1 MKQFFMVNK
10 DVKFKNE
17 QQEWTDVSLE
27 DLREAA
33 EIDEDVKSV
42 KLFSTLEDAQAAAL
56 DGVDFDEETDFF
68 PIFVVNVA
76 DHVKGRKAKYA
87 LENGLKLNAISI
99 KPEQIESVESAYL
112 DHIDA
117 AYDDVNFPSYEAEEE
132 QELESS
138 SDEEKEELDIE
149 IAAQAEEVEEEL
161 EVAAQ
166 AAEEAEEEELE
177 ASDEE
182 KPEEPKVEAA
192 PIMATKPSR
201 LAAMSQYVPSSKAL
215 VKNGLAI
222 GATGAA
228 YYFGNEAVVDLATKA
243 SVVVP
248 EMLAASAALP
258 LVVGTTARLATE
270 VPELAAKGAKLA
282 ANSKVAATASAKAA
296 PVVERVAPYV
306 PSTKNLVK
314 NGFAVAAG
322 AVAFYFGNA
331 EVVSLVAQ
339 TGLALPEV
347 IATSAFLPAAVVA
360 SARLVTELP
369 EISVK
374 AASFIGTR
382 SGQLI
387 DLGKEW
393 WNTRRNAAPSKA
405 PVSPEAG
412 ELKERLKELTKKVD
426 PAKDAESIQVGPAIT
441 TAHKTRAAEA
451 KFKTQPPVVDSDKK
465 SDNKIS
471 LH

>member
-10 DVKFKNE
+10 DVRLINE
-17 QQEWTDVSLE
+17 QHDEWIDVSLE

-42 KLFSTLEDAQAAAL
+42 KLFTTLADAQAAAL
-56 DGVDFDEETDFF
+56 DGVDFDKETDFF

-87 LENGLKLNAISI
+87 LEDGEKLNAISI
-99 KPEQIESVESAYL
+99 KPEQIESVQSAYL
-112 DHIDA
+112 DHIDES
-117 AYDDVNFPSYEAEEE
+117 YDDVHFPSNDAEEE

-138 SDEEKEELDIE
+138 SEEELE
-149 IAAQAEEVEEEL
+149 IAADAEEDVEEEL
-161 EVAAQ
+161 EVAA
-166 AAEEAEEEELE
+166 EVEVEEELE
-177 ASDEE
+177 ASNDD
-182 KPEEPKVEAA
+182 KPEEVKVEAA
-192 PIMATKPSR
+192 PITATKPSR

-270 VPELAAKGAKLA
+270 VPELAVKGAKLA
-282 ANSKVAATASAKAA
+282 ANSKVAAIASAKAA
-296 PVVERVAPYV
+296 PVVERVASYV

-322 AVAFYFGNA
+322 ALAFYFGNA

-347 IATSAFLPAAVVA
+347 IAASALLPAGVVA

-369 EISVK
+369 EVTVK
-374 AASFIGTR
+374 AASFVADRG
-382 SGQLI
+382 SKLI
-387 DLGKEW
+387 NSGKEW
-393 WNTRRNAAPSKA
+393 WNSRKPAAPKAPESQGAEVLKQRLASELGKKASKNAIVIENAAP
-405 PVSPEAG
+405 
-412 ELKERLKELTKKVD
+412 T
-426 PAKDAESIQVGPAIT
+426 IT
-441 TAHKTRAAEA
+441 TARDTQAAQA
-451 KFKTQPPVVDSDKK
+451 KQAQVAQQPVL
-465 SDNKIS
+465 DNKKES
-471 LH
+471 KRNVLH

>member
-42 KLFSTLEDAQAAAL
+42 KLFTTLADAQAAAL

-87 LENGLKLNAISI
+87 LEDGEKLNAISI

-112 DHIDA
+112 DHIDTS
-117 AYDDVNFPSYEAEEE
+117 YDDVRFSSNEAEEE
-132 QELESS
+132 QEVESS
-138 SDEEKEELDIE
+138 SEEELE
-149 IAAQAEEVEEEL
+149 IAAQAEDEEVEEEL
-161 EVAAQ
+161 EVAA
-166 AAEEAEEEELE
+166 EVEVEEELE
-177 ASDEE
+177 ASNDD
-182 KPEEPKVEAA
+182 KPEEVKVEAA
-192 PIMATKPSR
+192 PITATKPSR

-282 ANSKVAATASAKAA
+282 ANSKVAAIASAKAA

-322 AVAFYFGNA
+322 ALAFYFGNA
-331 EVVSLVAQ
+331 EIVSLVAQ
-339 TGLALPEV
+339 AGLALPEV
-347 IATSAFLPAAVVA
+347 IAASALLPAGVVA

-369 EISVK
+369 EVTVK
-374 AASFIGTR
+374 AASFVADRG
-382 SGQLI
+382 SKLI
-387 DLGKEW
+387 NSGKEW
-393 WNTRRNAAPSKA
+393 WNSRKPAAPKAPESQGAEVLKQRLASELGKKASKNAIVIENAAP
-405 PVSPEAG
+405 
-412 ELKERLKELTKKVD
+412 T
-426 PAKDAESIQVGPAIT
+426 IT
-441 TAHKTRAAEA
+441 TARDTQAAQA
-451 KFKTQPPVVDSDKK
+451 KQAQVAQQPVL
-465 SDNKIS
+465 DNKKES
-471 LH
+471 KRNVLH

>member
-76 DHVKGRKAKYA
+76 DHVKGRKAKYE

-117 AYDDVNFPSYEAEEE
+117 TYDDVNFPSYEAEEE

-161 EVAAQ
+161 E
-166 AAEEAEEEELE
+166 

-192 PIMATKPSR
+192 PITATKPSR

-347 IATSAFLPAAVVA
+347 IAASALLPAGVVA

-369 EISVK
+369 EITVK
-374 AASFIGTR
+374 AASFVADRG
-382 SGQLI
+382 SKLI
-387 DLGKEW
+387 NSGKEW
-393 WNTRRNAAPSKA
+393 WNSRKPAAPKAPESQGAEVLKQRLASELGKKPSKNAIVVENAAPTMTMARDTQAAQAKQAQVAQPSVLDLSK
-405 PVSPEAG
+405 E
-412 ELKERLKELTKKVD
+412 
-426 PAKDAESIQVGPAIT
+426 
-441 TAHKTRAAEA
+441 
-451 KFKTQPPVVDSDKK
+451 K
-465 SDNKIS
+465 SKRNV